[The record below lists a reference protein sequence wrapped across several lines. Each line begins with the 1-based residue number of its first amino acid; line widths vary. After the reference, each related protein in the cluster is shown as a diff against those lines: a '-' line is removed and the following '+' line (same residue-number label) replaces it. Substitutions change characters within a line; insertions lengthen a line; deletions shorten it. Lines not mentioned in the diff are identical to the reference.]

1 MYGESVSPL
10 SMLLPVVVYP
20 LLAAVVLGLV
30 LFQFDRKQLQ
40 KTAFWLATGL
50 IWLAWITAVQG
61 IHTRWQLPPRQ
72 ALDWLLIAS
81 LVPVLATRLPKEYR
95 MSGFGVA
102 SMLSFALVAQ
112 PILGRMSTIEIFT
125 QIIGWLLFCGVAISA
140 SDRQQSAFRF
150 PVSQIVMIVTSALVI
165 GISSSLNTAQ
175 LTGSLAVVLG
185 AIWLLNRIV
194 ALSAQSVLAVTQGT
208 MALWLFILAYAYYY
222 ADVSIYALM
231 LLALPLLIKWTD
243 NPDDAWWKK
252 VATTTAI
259 SLLPGIL
266 AIWWIWPEQ
275 SLY

>member
-10 SMLLPVVVYP
+10 AMLLPVVVYP

-40 KTAFWLATGL
+40 KPAFWLATAL
-50 IWLAWITAVQG
+50 IWLAWITAAQG

-112 PILGRMSTIEIFT
+112 PILGRMSTIEVFT

-140 SDRQQSAFRF
+140 ADRQQSAFRF

-194 ALSAQSVLAVTQGT
+194 ALSAQSVLAVAQGT
-208 MALWLFILAYAYYY
+208 MALWLFILAYAFYY

-231 LLALPLLIKWTD
+231 LLSLPLLIKWTD
-243 NPDDAWWKK
+243 NPDDAGWKK

-266 AIWWIWPEQ
+266 AVWWVWPEQ

>member
-10 SMLLPVVVYP
+10 AMLLPVVVYP

-30 LFQFDRKQLQ
+30 LFQFEHKQLQ
-40 KTAFWLATGL
+40 KPAFWLATGL
-50 IWLAWITAVQG
+50 IWLAWITAAQG

-112 PILGRMSTIEIFT
+112 PLLGRMSTIEIFT
-125 QIIGWLLFCGVAISA
+125 QVVGWLLFCGMAISA

-150 PVSQIVMIVTSALVI
+150 PVSQIVMIVTSAVVI

-175 LTGSLAVVLG
+175 MTGSLAVVLG
-185 AIWLLNRIV
+185 VIWLLNRIV
-194 ALSAQSVLAVTQGT
+194 ALSAQSILAVTQAT
-208 MALWLFILAYAYYY
+208 MALWLFILAYAFYY

-243 NPDDAWWKK
+243 NPGDTWWKK
-252 VATTTAI
+252 IATTVAI
-259 SLLPGIL
+259 SLLPGVL
-266 AIWWIWPEQ
+266 AIWWVWPEQ